1 MAMSTFDTNTQIIQE
16 ETIDIDKDIL
26 FHGGIFER
34 CGDIVHGHTYDID
47 VFLKDFN
54 VTTSYWVKHYHIDF
68 DGVHSFDPGTLTIHM
83 RSSFVQMTGIS
94 TFILSS
100 KLSCMESATYVIEHF
115 RASCRSYIAKSN
127 NPKLERQ
134 EFINRFFTDV
144 KNRYIPYNQ

>member
-1 MAMSTFDTNTQIIQE
+1 MSTFDANTQITQE
-16 ETIDIDKDIL
+16 EVIDIDKDTL
-26 FHGGIFER
+26 FQRGIFER
-34 CGDIVHGHTYDID
+34 YGDIVRGHTYDVD

-100 KLSCMESATYVIEHF
+100 KLSCIEEAIGAIEHF

-127 NPKLERQ
+127 NPRLERQ
-134 EFINRFFTDV
+134 EFIKKFFTDV

>member
-1 MAMSTFDTNTQIIQE
+1 MTMSTFDTNTQIIQE
-16 ETIDIDKDIL
+16 EAIDIDKDIL

-34 CGDIVHGHTYDID
+34 CGDIVRGHTYDID

-54 VTTSYWVKHYHIDF
+54 LTTFYWVKHYHIDF
-68 DGVHSFDPGTLTIHM
+68 DGVYSFDPGTLTIHM

-94 TFILSS
+94 TF
-100 KLSCMESATYVIEHF
+100 
-115 RASCRSYIAKSN
+115 IAKSN

-144 KNRYIPYNQ
+144 KNRYISYNQ

>member
-1 MAMSTFDTNTQIIQE
+1 MTMSTFDTNTQIIQE
-16 ETIDIDKDIL
+16 EAIDIDKDIL
-26 FHGGIFER
+26 FHGGIF
-34 CGDIVHGHTYDID
+34 
-47 VFLKDFN
+47 
-54 VTTSYWVKHYHIDF
+54 
-68 DGVHSFDPGTLTIHM
+68 DGVYSFDPGTLTIHM

-100 KLSCMESATYVIEHF
+100 KLSCIKEAIRAIEHF

-144 KNRYIPYNQ
+144 KNRYISYNQ